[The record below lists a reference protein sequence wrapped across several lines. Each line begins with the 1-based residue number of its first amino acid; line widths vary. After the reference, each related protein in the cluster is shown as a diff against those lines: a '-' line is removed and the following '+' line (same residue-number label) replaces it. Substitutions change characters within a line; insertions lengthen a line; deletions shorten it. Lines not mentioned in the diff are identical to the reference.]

1 VSTLTIDAPDKETG
15 SRMRTDL
22 EELARAREAR
32 FKQRRRRFNRDD
44 RMDPRVKAL
53 YLDRTVW
60 NIARIAEALGVGEH
74 RVTLMK
80 TSTRKPGRSA
90 PHPSVLPD
98 IDTVDGWVADKERWG
113 IEAGRV
119 REWAVQRGTHRLDPE
134 TGELIKETGAT
145 HGRPRS
151 ERPSLSTRLRPRRGD
166 DD

>member
-1 VSTLTIDAPDKETG
+1 MEPD
-15 SRMRTDL
+15 
-22 EELARAREAR
+22 LAGVREAR
-32 FKQRRRRFNRDD
+32 YRQRRARFNRNST
-44 RMDPRVKAL
+44 MDPRVKAL

-60 NIARIAEALGVGEH
+60 NTADIAKALGVGEH

-80 TSTRKPGRSA
+80 TGTRKPGRSA

-98 IDTVDGWVADKERWG
+98 IDVVNGWVADKEKWG

-134 TGELIKETGAT
+134 TGELIKVAGAT

-151 ERPSLSTRLRPRRGD
+151 ERPSLSTRLRPRKGD
-166 DD
+166 NN